1 MSKETSTSKEVVKRG
16 LLGFPLGIAIGYVIT
31 IVTSLWLGWGG
42 GAYFPASELLI
53 NEFGSEIAAVAFQAV
68 LCGILG
74 ATFAAASVI
83 WEIEDWSIAKQTG
96 TYFAISS
103 LAMFPIAYFTHWM
116 ERTVAGFLVYF
127 LAFVVIFFVMW
138 VAQYLIFRNT
148 IKRIN
153 EQV

>member
-1 MSKETSTSKEVVKRG
+1 MSKESSISKEIVKRG
-16 LLGFPLGIAIGYVIT
+16 LLGFPLGIAIGYVIS
-31 IVTSLWLGWGG
+31 IVTSLWFGWGS

-53 NEFGSEIAAVAFQAV
+53 SELGSEIAAVAFQAV
-68 LCGILG
+68 LSGILG

-83 WEIEDWSIAKQTG
+83 WEREDWSIARQTG

-103 LAMFPIAYFTHWM
+103 LAMLPIAYFTHWM

-127 LAFVVIFFVMW
+127 LAFAVIFFIVW
-138 VAQYLIFRNT
+138 AIQYLIFKTT